1 MKYKPT
7 VYKLS
12 NGVTVILDP
21 MEIETT
27 TVKIC
32 FETGARDESP
42 QEYGITH
49 FCEHMMGRG
58 TKNFP
63 TKKSIDDYIEEH
75 GGMRNAATGYSA
87 LVFRGKILPEN
98 VNILI
103 NMFGEQIRESLFLPN
118 KIDLE
123 RPVIIDELRSLMDN
137 PEEQL
142 GYFISDKLFGGATL
156 CYRTVGNIENIM
168 SFTREQ
174 MLDWLARRLSA
185 RNCIICISGRIL
197 NQANVL
203 KCLERNFKFLPD
215 KDVSVNTKIIYTPKI
230 IHNIRPYEKNVKL
243 RILFPDI
250 WNQTYENL
258 YNQKCVN
265 KFESFMSRRLYR
277 VLRYE
282 NGLVYGFSGASIG
295 NERYNWS
302 GFGTETSCDTI
313 GRAVALIAKTA
324 HEFYENPKIVQNDLN
339 RLSCQNKL
347 FFADFLES
355 AEARSRTL
363 ISFYYD
369 FGRLYNYRDAIE
381 MSSRITVEDV
391 IEKSRGYFDGAMSIV
406 TQGNVFKDDLESIWK
421 ENFK

>member
-1 MKYKPT
+1 MKYKPSI
-7 VYKLS
+7 YNLS

-21 MEIETT
+21 MEIESTI
-27 TVKIC
+27 VKVC
-32 FETGARDESP
+32 FQTGARDEQP
-42 QEYGITH
+42 NEYGITH

-63 TKKSIDDYIEEH
+63 RKKLLDDYIEEH
-75 GGMRNAATGYSA
+75 GGLRNAATGYSA

-98 VNILI
+98 VNVLI
-103 NMFGEQIRESLFLPN
+103 GLLGEQIRDSLFLPER
-118 KIDLE
+118 IELE
-123 RPVIIDELRSLMDN
+123 RPVIIDELRRMMDD

-142 GYFISDKLFGGATL
+142 GYFISNNLFGGATL
-156 CYRTVGNIENIM
+156 CYRTLGTVANIM

-185 RNCIICISGRIL
+185 KNCIICVSGRIL
-197 NQANVL
+197 NHANLL
-203 KCLERNFKFLPD
+203 KCLERNFSFLPTH
-215 KDVSVNTKIIYTPKI
+215 DVPVNTEIIYTPKI
-230 IHNIRPYEKNVKL
+230 IHNLSPYKKNVKL

-250 WNQTYENL
+250 WKQTFENF

-265 KFESFMSRRLYR
+265 QFEAFMSRRLYR
-277 VLRYE
+277 ILRYE
-282 NGLVYGFSGASIG
+282 NGLVYDFSGASIG

-302 GFGTETSCDTI
+302 GFGTETSRDNIAKT
-313 GRAVALIAKTA
+313 VALIAKTA
-324 HEFYENPKIVQNDLN
+324 HDFYENTNILQKDLN
-339 RLSCQNKL
+339 RLRCQNKL

-355 AEARSRTL
+355 ADARSRML

-369 FGRLYNYRDAIE
+369 FGCLYDYRDAIE

-391 IEKSRGYFDGAMSIV
+391 IEKSRGYFNGPMSIV
-406 TQGNVFKDDLESIWK
+406 TQGAEFQADLESVWH